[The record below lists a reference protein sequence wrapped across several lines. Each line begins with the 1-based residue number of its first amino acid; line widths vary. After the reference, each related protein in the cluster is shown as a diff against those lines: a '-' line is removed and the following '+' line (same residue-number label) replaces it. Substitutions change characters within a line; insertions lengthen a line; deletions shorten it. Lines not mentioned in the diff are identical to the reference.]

1 MAMDRMVEEINPEN
15 CYSKSYLKKL
25 DRIIKKTDKQIAKGK
40 LKTYSDTKEMFKDMG
55 ISL

>member
-1 MAMDRMVEEINPEN
+1 MERLVEEIKPEN

-25 DRIIKKTDKQIAKGK
+25 DKIIKKTDKQIANGK
-40 LKTYSDTKEMFKDMG
+40 LKKYSDTKEMFKDMG